1 MTVTPAAANRG
12 ACAREVVAPAEN
24 SAMSSPVG
32 SACAASSTMT
42 SRAVPGQGRAGRPG
56 GGEEPDLLDR
66 EVPLRQHPPHHAA
79 DLPGRAD
86 HADPQTQLTST
97 HLPVPAYT
105 TASSSLPRS
114 NALCNAR
121 TAVSSSTS
129 RTSTEIRI
137 SEVEMMSMFTPA
149 SASASQNV
157 AVTPGC
163 ERMPAPISDTLPT
176 WSL

>member
-1 MTVTPAAANRG
+1 MPRAA
-12 ACAREVVAPAEN
+12 P
-24 SAMSSPVG
+24 
-32 SACAASSTMT
+32 
-42 SRAVPGQGRAGRPG
+42 
-56 GGEEPDLLDR
+56 
-66 EVPLRQHPPHHAA
+66 
-79 DLPGRAD
+79 
-86 HADPQTQLTST
+86 
-97 HLPVPAYT
+97 
-105 TASSSLPRS
+105 
-114 NALCNAR
+114 R